1 MPIAII
7 AYIKEPGQI
16 SWISF
21 PTYESVKSFLVEI
34 TGNQGTSLLALYLLF
49 QFVGFLFGEGLGG
62 QRTEAKWKLVL
73 MVDCFILPI
82 GTALVI
88 SKIITPIFLDKYLLY
103 VMPYLAIL
111 AANCIVTIAS
121 LGLQSERFRLLSVS
135 IGIGALALFIMFSD
149 QGIRS
154 YFDDYQKSDWRGAT
168 QFLTARCSESL
179 RLYYPTY
186 MNLPVL
192 YYNPALDSQVADG
205 GTRLLMVILVQ
216 MSLPLRFQVHIARCV
231 WRCGKEISN
240 RRDYSGSH
248 SISSQ
253 IRF

>member
-1 MPIAII
+1 M
-7 AYIKEPGQI
+7 
-16 SWISF
+16 
-21 PTYESVKSFLVEI
+21 KSFLVEI

-49 QFVGFLFGEGLGG
+49 GFVGFLFGEGLGG
-62 QRTEAKWKLVL
+62 QQGYLRTKWKFIL
-73 MVDCFILPI
+73 MVSCFILPI

-121 LGLQSERFRLLSVS
+121 LGLQSERFGLLSVS

-192 YYNPALDSQVADG
+192 YYNPALDSQVAEWWNQF
-205 GTRLLMVILVQ
+205 LMVILVQ

-240 RRDYSGSH
+240 KKRLFRQPFKK
-248 SISSQ
+248 ISSQ